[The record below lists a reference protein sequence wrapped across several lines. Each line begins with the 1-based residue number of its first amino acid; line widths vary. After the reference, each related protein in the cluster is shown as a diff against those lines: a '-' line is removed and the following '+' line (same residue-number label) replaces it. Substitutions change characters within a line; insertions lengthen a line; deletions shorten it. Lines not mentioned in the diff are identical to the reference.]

1 MTLLPRSLLLVP
13 ALLLAPL
20 TASARPP
27 DCTNDYCETVPCT
40 ALCLEAGRIT
50 TCGGYGIC
58 IGASPVA
65 PSEPQASVQPA
76 PSQTEEDASEA
87 VCREPEARG

>member
-27 DCTNDYCETVPCT
+27 DCTNTYCESEWCGSP
-40 ALCLEAGRIT
+40 CLEAGHII
-50 TCGGYGIC
+50 TCGDYGVC
-58 IGASPVA
+58 IPSAA

-76 PSQTEEDASEA
+76 PTQADEDASEA

>member
-1 MTLLPRSLLLVP
+1 MTLLRRSLLLVP

-27 DCTNDYCETVPCT
+27 DCTNTYCEQESCA
-40 ALCLEAGRIT
+40 ALCLEAGHII
-50 TCGGYGIC
+50 TCGDYGVC
-58 IGASPVA
+58 IGSPVA
-65 PSEPQASVQPA
+65 QPSEQQASVQPA
-76 PSQTEEDASEA
+76 DTDDTSEA

>member
-1 MTLLPRSLLLVP
+1 MTLLRRSLLLVP

-27 DCTNDYCETVPCT
+27 DCTNTFCEAESC
-40 ALCLEAGRIT
+40 AELCLEAGHII
-50 TCGGYGIC
+50 TCGDYGVC
-58 IGASPVA
+58 IPSVA
-65 PSEPQASVQPA
+65 PSEPQASVQSA
-76 PSQTEEDASEA
+76 QADDASEA

>member
-1 MTLLPRSLLLVP
+1 MTLLRRSLLLVP

-27 DCTNDYCETVPCT
+27 DCTNDYCERVRCT
-40 ALCLEAGRIT
+40 EACLDAGHII
-50 TCGGYGIC
+50 TCGEYGIC
-58 IGASPVA
+58 IPSVA

-76 PSQTEEDASEA
+76 DTDEASEA

>member
-27 DCTNDYCETVPCT
+27 DCTNDYCETVSCS

-50 TCGGYGIC
+50 TCGGYGVC

-65 PSEPQASVQPA
+65 PSEPQASVQPT
-76 PSQTEEDASEA
+76 PSQIEEEASEA